1 LVQQGVTP
9 ELYEHVA
16 QYRER
21 DGYTERE
28 KLAIEYAERFVLDH
42 LAIDDDFFARLRAA
56 FADVEVLDLTICISA
71 FLAIGRVLQVLHID
85 ERAQSAGTKT
95 SPTLP
100 QLGRSPTPRADE
112 RPN

>member
-21 DGYTERE
+21 DGYTVRE

-42 LAIDDDFFARLRAA
+42 LGIDDEFFSRLREA
-56 FADVEVLDLTICISA
+56 FADDEVLDLTICIST
-71 FLAIGRVLQVLHID
+71 FLAVGRLLQVLHIE
-85 ERAQSAGTKT
+85 ERVGR
-95 SPTLP
+95 LE
-100 QLGRSPTPRADE
+100 GRS
-112 RPN
+112 